1 MALILNEEQ
10 QSLKDIAK
18 DFLEKNA
25 PVTHFREIRDSANET
40 GYSQELWKKMAELG
54 WAGILV
60 SEEYGGFEF
69 GMMGMGGILEETGKT
84 LTPSPLFST
93 AILGAS
99 LLEIAGSDS
108 QKSNYLP
115 KLVSGELT
123 TAFALEEGSHHN
135 PTNITTSAKKEGD
148 NFIING
154 KKTFVIDGH
163 SANLIIIAARTKGD
177 EDDPNGISL
186 FCVDSDNK
194 DLKVIRQSMV
204 DSRNSAELELK
215 NVTVSKENL
224 LGDIHNA
231 YSVIEN
237 VLDIARV
244 AIAAEML
251 GNASKAFEITLDYL
265 KERKQFGVLIGSFQ
279 ALKHRAAEMY
289 SEIELTKSAVVSAM
303 NAIDEKSNDT
313 ARLSSLCKFK
323 ACETSHLVSN
333 ESVQMHGGVGV
344 TDEYD
349 VGLFLK
355 RSRVAEQVFGNAD
368 YHVDRYATLS
378 EY

>member
-18 DFLEKNA
+18 DFLEKNS
-25 PVTHFREIRDSANET
+25 PITHFRDIRDTKNET
-40 GYSQELWKKMAELG
+40 GYSQDLWKQMADLG

-60 SEEYGGFEF
+60 SEEHGGFDF
-69 GMMGMGGILEETGKT
+69 GMMGMGGVLEETGKT
-84 LTPSPLFST
+84 LTPSPIFST
-93 AILGAS
+93 AVLGAS
-99 LLEIAGSDS
+99 LLEIAGNES
-108 QKSNYLP
+108 QKSDYLP

-135 PTNITTSAKKEGD
+135 PANISTTAKKKGD
-148 NFIING
+148 DYVING
-154 KKTFVIDGH
+154 KKVFVLDGN
-163 SANLIIIAARTKGD
+163 SADLIIVAARTKGNQ
-177 EDDPNGISL
+177 EDLTGISL
-186 FCVDSDNK
+186 FCIDSKNQ
-194 DLKVIRQSMV
+194 DLKIVKQSMV
-204 DSRNSAELELK
+204 DSRNSAEIDFD
-215 NVTVSKENL
+215 NVVVSKDEL
-224 LGDIHNA
+224 LGDTDNA
-231 YSVIEN
+231 YPVIEE

-251 GNASKAFEITLDYL
+251 GNSSKAFEITLDYL

-313 ARLSSLCKFK
+313 ARLASLCKFK

-355 RSRVAEQVFGNAD
+355 RSRVVEQIFGNAD
-368 YHVDRYATLS
+368 FHVDRYATLS

>member
-25 PVTHFREIRDSANET
+25 PITHFREIRDTANQT
-40 GYSQELWKKMAELG
+40 GYSEELWKEMSELG

-60 SEEYGGFEF
+60 SEEYGGFDF

-93 AILGAS
+93 AVLGAS
-99 LLEIAGSDS
+99 LLEMAGDDS

-115 KLVSGELT
+115 RLVSGELT

-135 PTNITTSAKKEGD
+135 PTNITTSAKKDGD
-148 NFIING
+148 NFVING
-154 KKTFVIDGH
+154 NKTFVIDGH
-163 SANLIIIAARTKGD
+163 SANLIIVVARTKGD
-177 EDDPNGISL
+177 ENDPNGISL

-194 DLKVIRQSMV
+194 NLKVIKQSMV
-204 DSRNSAELELK
+204 DSRNCAEIELN
-215 NVTVSKENL
+215 NVTVSKDNL
-224 LGDIHNA
+224 LGDLHNA

-237 VLDIARV
+237 VLDVARV

-251 GNASKAFEITLDYL
+251 GNSSKAFEITLDYL

-289 SEIELTKSAVVSAM
+289 SEIELTKSAVVSA
-303 NAIDEKSNDT
+303 AVPSPYSIISEKISCFK
-313 ARLSSLCKFK
+313 SSSSS
-323 ACETSHLVSN
+323 AS
-333 ESVQMHGGVGV
+333 
-344 TDEYD
+344 
-349 VGLFLK
+349 
-355 RSRVAEQVFGNAD
+355 
-368 YHVDRYATLS
+368 
-378 EY
+378 

>member
-1 MALILNEEQ
+1 MY
-10 QSLKDIAK
+10 K
-18 DFLEKNA
+18 
-25 PVTHFREIRDSANET
+25 
-40 GYSQELWKKMAELG
+40 
-54 WAGILV
+54 
-60 SEEYGGFEF
+60 
-69 GMMGMGGILEETGKT
+69 
-84 LTPSPLFST
+84 
-93 AILGAS
+93 
-99 LLEIAGSDS
+99 
-108 QKSNYLP
+108 
-115 KLVSGELT
+115 
-123 TAFALEEGSHHN
+123 
-135 PTNITTSAKKEGD
+135 
-148 NFIING
+148 
-154 KKTFVIDGH
+154 
-163 SANLIIIAARTKGD
+163 
-177 EDDPNGISL
+177 
-186 FCVDSDNK
+186 
-194 DLKVIRQSMV
+194 RQ
-204 DSRNSAELELK
+204 
-215 NVTVSKENL
+215 
-224 LGDIHNA
+224 
-231 YSVIEN
+231 
-237 VLDIARV
+237 VLDVARV

-251 GNASKAFEITLDYL
+251 GSSSKAFEITLDYL

>member
-25 PVTHFREIRDSANET
+25 PITHFREIRDSANEN
-40 GYSQELWKKMAELG
+40 GYSAELWKQMAELG

-60 SEEYGGFEF
+60 SEEYGGFNF
-69 GMMGMGGILEETGKT
+69 GMMGMGGVLEETGKT

-93 AILGAS
+93 AVLGAS
-99 LLEIAGSDS
+99 LLEMAGDSS

-115 KLVSGELT
+115 QLVSGNLT
-123 TAFALEEGSHHN
+123 TAFALEEGAHHS
-135 PTNITTSAKKEGD
+135 PTNISTNAKKDGE
-148 NFIING
+148 NFVING

-163 SANLIIIAARTKGD
+163 TADLIIVATRTRGD

-186 FCVDSDNK
+186 FCVDSSSK
-194 DLKVIRQSMV
+194 GLKINRQSMV
-204 DSRNSAELELK
+204 DSRNSAEIELK
-215 NVTVSKENL
+215 DVIVSENDL
-224 LGDIHNA
+224 LGDLHNS

-251 GNASKAFEITLDYL
+251 GNSSKAFEITLNYL

-303 NAIDEKSNDT
+303 NAIDEKSNDM

-368 YHVDRYATLS
+368 FHVDRYATLS